1 MIGQLRSLIPENTNV
16 MALTGTA
23 TKNTFH
29 TVLERL
35 GMWDPVV
42 VDVSC
47 NRPNI
52 KLVIQPKQKLEEF
65 SLEIAQRIKNEGL
78 NYPKTI
84 VFCRNYKD
92 CTGLYL
98 SLVEKLRENL
108 TNPPGYPDLL
118 QYRYVTMYT
127 RASTENMKKLVVD
140 LLSKPNSTL
149 RLIFA
154 TAALSMGVDCPDVCQ
169 VIHWGI
175 PSTIE
180 QYVQEIG
187 RAGRDNL
194 PSQAILISG
203 KISSHSEIAVK
214 RYVENNSN
222 CRRSQLYKQFLM
234 YEENETVNVDCCDI
248 CDSHMH
254 VTST

>member
-1 MIGQLRSLIPENTNV
+1 MIKYKLSYIFTWYNLCISGFYRGDQFHRTFSMIGQLRSLIPENTNV

-23 TKNTFH
+23 SKNTFDV
-29 TVLERL
+29 VLERV

-42 VDVSC
+42 GVSC
-47 NRPNI
+47 NTPNI

-65 SLEIAQRIKNEGL
+65 SLEISQRITNEGL

-127 RASTENMKKLVVD
+127 RASTGNMKELVVD
-140 LLSKPNSTL
+140 LFSKPNSTL
-149 RLIFA
+149 RLIL
-154 TAALSMGVDCPDVCQ
+154 TTVALSMGVDCPDVRQ

-180 QYVQEIG
+180 KYVQEIG
-187 RAGRDNL
+187 RAGRDNNL
-194 PSQAILISG
+194 SQAILISG
-203 KISSHSEIAVK
+203 KTSSYSEIAMK
-214 RYVENNSN
+214 QYVENNSN
-222 CRRSQLYKQFLM
+222 GTYSF
-234 YEENETVNVDCCDI
+234 I
-248 CDSHMH
+248 
-254 VTST
+254 